1 VTGQPDTSRVR
12 TVPDTW
18 MREVDKALSSLK
30 NTTSQMLTL
39 VTEAEA
45 RWRSSADRFEALV
58 REILAAEQR
67 VPSADLSPC
76 RCQIARRDGAG

>member
-1 VTGQPDTSRVR
+1 VTGRPETSGIR

-18 MREVDKALSSLK
+18 MREVDKALTSLE

-45 RWRSSADRFEALV
+45 RWRSSADRFEGLG

-67 VPSADLSPC
+67 ATGDSPLTPSPC
-76 RCQIARRDGAG
+76 EQ